1 MKLDPRRT
9 TWVYEIVW
17 WLSNLIFRTVFR
29 ARYFNAERVPMD
41 GPVILASN
49 HASYMDPP
57 LVGSGIR
64 RPVNYL
70 ARDTLF
76 HYRIANFF
84 LRRLLCVPVDREGAG
99 AAGLKGIFDRLS
111 GGGVILLFPEGT
123 RTSDGNLLPARAGIG
138 LTVIK
143 SDAPVIPIRIFGSY
157 DAYNRRMLIPRP
169 RRVMVKYGNPLDIAD
184 LRAEVKTCSKQ
195 RVKEIY
201 QEVANRIMREIEAM
215 EPCTDTN
222 ASRPS

>member
-17 WLSNLIFRTVFR
+17 WSSNLIFRIFFR
-29 ARYFNAERVPMD
+29 CRYFHTERVPAT

-64 RPVNYL
+64 RTVNYL

-76 HYRIANFF
+76 RYQLLNFIMK
-84 LRRLLCVPVDREGAG
+84 RLHCVPVDREGAG

-111 GGGVILLFPEGT
+111 VGGVILLFPEGT
-123 RTSDGNLLPARAGIG
+123 RTADGKLLPARAGVG

-143 SDAPVIPIRIFGSY
+143 SDAPVIPIRIFGTFE
-157 DAYNRRMLIPRP
+157 AYNRHSWIPRP
-169 RRVMVKYGNPLDIAD
+169 HRIAIKYGKPLDISD
-184 LRAEVKTCSKQ
+184 LREEVKTCSKP
-195 RVKEIY
+195 RVKQIY
-201 QEVANRIMREIEAM
+201 QEVANRLMREIAAM
-215 EPCTDTN
+215 KPEHDAP
-222 ASRPS
+222 

>member
-9 TWVYEIVW
+9 TWVYVIVW
-17 WLSNLIFRTVFR
+17 WFSNLIFRTVFR
-29 ARYFNAERVPMD
+29 ARYFNAERVPKD

-57 LVGSGIR
+57 FVGSGIR

-76 HYRIANFF
+76 HYRLTNFF
-84 LRRLLCVPVDREGAG
+84 LKRLLCVPVDREGAG

-111 GGGVILLFPEGT
+111 AGGVILLFPEGT
-123 RTSDGNLLPARAGIG
+123 RSSDGKLLPARAGVG

-143 SDAPVIPIRIFGSY
+143 SEAPVIPIRIFGSY
-157 DAYNRRMLIPRP
+157 EAYNRRMLIPRP
-169 RRVMVKYGNPLDIAD
+169 RRVMVKYGKPLDIAD

-215 EPCTDTN
+215 EPCTDDD
-222 ASRPS
+222 APARG